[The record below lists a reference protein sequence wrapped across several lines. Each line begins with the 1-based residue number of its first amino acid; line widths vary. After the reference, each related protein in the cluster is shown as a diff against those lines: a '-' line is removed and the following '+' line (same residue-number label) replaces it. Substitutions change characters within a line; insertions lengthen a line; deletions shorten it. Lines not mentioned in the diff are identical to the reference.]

1 MSNCFGVGIGKG
13 WPDVADRPLNRC
25 YRQASYKNN
34 SARGEG
40 GEGVTRCCRQASYQM
55 LQTGLLQKQQCFGV
69 VVVVGRGWPDVA
81 DRPLTRCCR
90 QASYKNNSARGGG
103 GEGVTRCCRQASYQM
118 LQRGLLQNQ
127 QCLGWGW
134 GMGDQMLQTGLLQ
147 NQQCL
152 GWGWGMG
159 DQMLQTGLLQNQQC
173 LGWGWGM
180 GDQMLQTGLLQK
192 QQTTSHRLHTV

>member
-34 SARGEG
+34 SARGGGGEGVTRCCRQASYKNNSARGGG

-90 QASYKNNSARGGG
+90 EASYKNNSARGG
-103 GEGVTRCCRQASYQM
+103 ERVTGCYRQASYQM
-118 LQRGLLQNQ
+118 LQA
-127 QCLGWGW
+127 
-134 GMGDQMLQTGLLQ
+134 GLLQ